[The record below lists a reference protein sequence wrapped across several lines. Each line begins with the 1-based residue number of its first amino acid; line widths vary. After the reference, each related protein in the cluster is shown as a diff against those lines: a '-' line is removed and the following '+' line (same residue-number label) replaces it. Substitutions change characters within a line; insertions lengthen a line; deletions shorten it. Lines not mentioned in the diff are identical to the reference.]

1 MYDVCTRAHMS
12 FMSRTLFGSIESQQL
27 TSKVIKVLTVMCEKQ
42 DHDHNIQAHKILINR
57 YTRVPNMCTFMHRM

>member
-27 TSKVIKVLTVMCEKQ
+27 SSKVIKVLTVMCEKQ
-42 DHDHNIQAHKILINR
+42 DHDHNIQCVLIK
-57 YTRVPNMCTFMHRM
+57 Y

>member
-27 TSKVIKVLTVMCEKQ
+27 SSKVIKVLTVRNKIMTTQYMCV
-42 DHDHNIQAHKILINR
+42 LIK
-57 YTRVPNMCTFMHRM
+57 Y